1 MRLIDADK
9 ITAKV
14 IVRNM
19 GVDYGFVA
27 CAIIDMLKNQPTTY
41 NLNMVVEQ
49 LEELADKANDKILE
63 AGGLQ
68 LYYDGYE
75 DGVRTA
81 IELVKGGVV

>member
-27 CAIIDMLKNQPTTY
+27 WRHN
-41 NLNMVVEQ
+41 
-49 LEELADKANDKILE
+49 
-63 AGGLQ
+63 
-68 LYYDGYE
+68 
-75 DGVRTA
+75 
-81 IELVKGGVV
+81 